1 MINVSFSHLFGVCN
15 RAFILDN
22 LIESYYV
29 FIIVSFSFYWSL
41 ILNKGDDPIRWITMY
56 LLSIELNFLS
66 NWAYLSPIEWSDTLL
81 YEIVF
86 SEAILIRE
94 VHNVCNLPVLGMSLS
109 NNDVCVDELI
119 FVFLWLGLKDIFLL
133 KLNVNSIAILSNK
146 HEVILW
152 RLAHADWFHKYYW
165 ILTR

>member
-1 MINVSFSHLFGVCN
+1 
-15 RAFILDN
+15 
-22 LIESYYV
+22 
-29 FIIVSFSFYWSL
+29 
-41 ILNKGDDPIRWITMY
+41 MY

-165 ILTR
+165 VLTR